1 MPRSYSFLV
10 EFWSPS
16 LSSCLKSVWCMSVLG
31 FHGKHH
37 LSGVSFWL
45 IFLTLNYVIGWF
57 RYSDESS
64 SLVTVSFWFY
74 QFCHTY
80 TPTNKK
86 WTKHDICGPWKPI
99 GIICQ
104 INSET
109 DQPCLV
115 QRWLWKP
122 YFSHGTL
129 SCLNYPLFKN
139 VTVTLLYCGNK
150 QNNDKLKMGNGRVW
164 FYSKV

>member
-1 MPRSYSFLV
+1 MVHECSWFSRKTSSFG
-10 EFWSPS
+10 
-16 LSSCLKSVWCMSVLG
+16 SVWR
-31 FHGKHH
+31 
-37 LSGVSFWL
+37 

-74 QFCHTY
+74 QFCYTY
-80 TPTNKK
+80 APTNKK
-86 WTKHDICGPWKPI
+86 WTEQDICGPWKPI
-99 GIICQ
+99 GIIYQ
-104 INSET
+104 VNSET
-109 DQPCLV
+109 DWPCLV

-139 VTVTLLYCGNK
+139 VTVKLLYCWNK

>member
-1 MPRSYSFLV
+1 MPRSFPFLV
-10 EFWSPS
+10 KFWSSS

-64 SLVTVSFWFY
+64 SLVAVSFLFY
-74 QFCHTY
+74 EFCHTY

-86 WTKHDICGPWKPI
+86 WTKQDICGPWKPI
-99 GIICQ
+99 EIICQ
-104 INSET
+104 VNSET
-109 DQPCLV
+109 DQPFLV

-122 YFSHGTL
+122 YFSNGTL
-129 SCLNYPLFKN
+129 SCLNPLFRN
-139 VTVTLLYCGNK
+139 VTVTLLYCWNK
-150 QNNDKLKMGNGRVW
+150 QNNDKLKMGDGRVW